1 MPNTTDESADARAD
15 ESRDGRARAKQDARA
30 DESRDGRARA
40 KQDARAECE
49 VRTTTLGGRL
59 TYSRV
64 EKGWTQHQLA
74 AAVGTSQAV
83 IQRIEAGK
91 CNHPRILT
99 ELAEALEVSPAWLM
113 FGVHVIEGLE
123 QEAIETARAWSR
135 LMEPQRT
142 ALKEMILRIAESGP
156 ESVQLPE
163 SGVLETSQLL
173 GLR

>member
-1 MPNTTDESADARAD
+1 MPKTT
-15 ESRDGRARAKQDARA
+15 
-30 DESRDGRARA
+30 
-40 KQDARAECE
+40 ECE

-59 TYSRV
+59 TFSRI

-91 CNHPRILT
+91 CNHPRILS
-99 ELAEALEVSPAWLM
+99 ELAEALDVSPAWLM
-113 FGVHVIEGLE
+113 FGVKVIEGLE

-135 LMEPQRT
+135 LTDPQRS
-142 ALKEMILRIAESGP
+142 ALKQMILNIAESGP
-156 ESVQLPE
+156 ESLSLPE
-163 SGVLETSQLL
+163 NGVLEPSELL

>member
-1 MPNTTDESADARAD
+1 MPNTT
-15 ESRDGRARAKQDARA
+15 
-30 DESRDGRARA
+30 
-40 KQDARAECE
+40 ECE

-91 CNHPRILT
+91 CNHPRILS

-163 SGVLETSQLL
+163 SGVLETSQIL

>member
-1 MPNTTDESADARAD
+1 VLKYSTFLNSKYPASPFEMPKTT
-15 ESRDGRARAKQDARA
+15 
-30 DESRDGRARA
+30 
-40 KQDARAECE
+40 ECE

-59 TYSRV
+59 THSRV

-91 CNHPRILT
+91 CNHPRILS
-99 ELAEALEVSPAWLM
+99 ELAESLEVSPAWLM
-113 FGVHVIEGLE
+113 FGVNVIEDLE
-123 QEAIETARAWSR
+123 QEAIETARAWSQ

-142 ALKEMILRIAESGP
+142 ALKEMILRIAGSGP
-156 ESVQLPE
+156 DSVPLPE
-163 SGVLETSQLL
+163 GGVLQTSELL

>member
-1 MPNTTDESADARAD
+1 LS
-15 ESRDGRARAKQDARA
+15 G
-30 DESRDGRARA
+30 
-40 KQDARAECE
+40 
-49 VRTTTLGGRL
+49 
-59 TYSRV
+59 
-64 EKGWTQHQLA
+64 
-74 AAVGTSQAV
+74 
-83 IQRIEAGK
+83 
-91 CNHPRILT
+91 
-99 ELAEALEVSPAWLM
+99 LAEALEVNPAWLM

-142 ALKEMILRIAESGP
+142 ALKEMILRLAESGP

>member
-1 MPNTTDESADARAD
+1 MPKTT
-15 ESRDGRARAKQDARA
+15 
-30 DESRDGRARA
+30 
-40 KQDARAECE
+40 ECE

-64 EKGWTQHQLA
+64 EIGWTHHQLA

-91 CNHPRILT
+91 CNHPRILS
-99 ELAEALEVSPAWLM
+99 ELAEALDVSPAWLM
-113 FGVHVIEGLE
+113 FGVKVIEGVE
-123 QEAIETARAWSR
+123 QEAIEIARAWSR

-142 ALKEMILRIAESGP
+142 ALKEMILSIAASGP
-156 ESVQLPE
+156 ESLPLPE
-163 SGVLETSQLL
+163 SAVPETSEPL

>member
-1 MPNTTDESADARAD
+1 MPKTT
-15 ESRDGRARAKQDARA
+15 Q
-30 DESRDGRARA
+30 
-40 KQDARAECE
+40 CE

-59 TYSRV
+59 TYSRI

-91 CNHPRILT
+91 CNHPRILG
-99 ELAEALEVSPAWLM
+99 ELADALDVSPAWLM
-113 FGVHVIEGLE
+113 FGVKVIEGLE

-142 ALKEMILRIAESGP
+142 VLKEMILRIAESGP
-156 ESVQLPE
+156 DAVPLPE
-163 SGVLETSQLL
+163 NGVIEPSELL
-173 GLR
+173 SYR

>member
-1 MPNTTDESADARAD
+1 MPKTT
-15 ESRDGRARAKQDARA
+15 Q
-30 DESRDGRARA
+30 
-40 KQDARAECE
+40 CE

-59 TYSRV
+59 TYSRI

-91 CNHPRILT
+91 CNHPRILS

-113 FGVHVIEGLE
+113 FGVKVIEDLE
-123 QEAIETARAWSR
+123 QEAIETARAWSQ
-135 LMEPQRT
+135 LMEPQRS

-156 ESVQLPE
+156 DAVPLPE
-163 SGVLETSQLL
+163 NGVIEPSELL
-173 GLR
+173 SYR

>member
-1 MPNTTDESADARAD
+1 MQGAIAEDARAD
-15 ESRDGRARAKQDARA
+15 ESMDGRD
-30 DESRDGRARA
+30 RA

-59 TYSRV
+59 TSSRV

-91 CNHPRILT
+91 CNHPRILS

-113 FGVHVIEGLE
+113 FGVRVIEGLE

-142 ALKEMILRIAESGP
+142 ALKEMILQIAESGP
-156 ESVQLPE
+156 EALSSPDN
-163 SGVLETSQLL
+163 GVLEASELL
-173 GLR
+173 SLR